1 MLASLLDDA
10 RVLAHPYVIGELVLG
25 NLPQRD
31 MLVALQDLPSAIVA
45 SHDEVMAFIIGEEL
59 NGLGIGYVDAHLLAA
74 ARLTPGTFLWT
85 RDKLLMSAAKQLA
98 VAARLTH

>member
-59 NGLGIGYVDAHLLAA
+59 TGLGIGYVDAHLLAA
-74 ARLTPGTFLWT
+74 ARLTPGTFFWT
-85 RDKLLMSAAKQLA
+85 RDKRLMSAAKQLA
-98 VAARLTH
+98 VAAHLTH